1 MIKKITLAT
10 VATLALITMP
20 AQAIQSVQGN
30 NCGAGMDGNN
40 AMCNTKTCHGTKGS
54 PLLLR
59 LPNLMRVLTMHV
71 DDAKLA
77 LTAEQ
82 KAKLD
87 AGRNER
93 MPKMMKYKTDIAALK
108 KEIAQGSK
116 AGATVS
122 ELKAKVEKLGALKTE
137 ATLLKLKCIQDTKA
151 ILSKDQ
157 MARVQELRK
166 EQRMQRKAKK
176 KAKMQGMKCAAGKCG
191 GKK

>member
-10 VATLALITMP
+10 VATLALVVMP
-20 AQAIQSVQGN
+20 AQAVQGN
-30 NCGAGMDGNN
+30 NCGTG
-40 AMCNTKTCHGTKGS
+40 AMCNTKSCKGKKSS

-59 LPNLMRVLTMHV
+59 LPNLMSVLTKQS
-71 DDAKLA
+71 DDTKLA

-82 KAKLD
+82 KTKLD

-93 MPKMMKYKTDIAALK
+93 MPKMMKFKEDITAMK
-108 KEIAQGSK
+108 QEIMQGSK

-122 ELKAKVEKLGALKTE
+122 ELKAKVEKLAALKTE
-137 ATLLKLKCIQDTKA
+137 ATLLKLKCIEDTKA

-166 EQRMQRKAKK
+166 EQRMQRKANK
-176 KAKMQGMKCAAGKCG
+176 KAKMKKGMKCAAGKCG

>member
-1 MIKKITLAT
+1 MIKKLTLVT
-10 VATLALITMP
+10 VATIALITMP
-20 AQAIQSVQGN
+20 AQAIESVQGN
-30 NCGAGMDGNN
+30 NCEAGMDGNN
-40 AMCNTKTCHGTKGS
+40 AMCKKMSKGTKGV

-93 MPKMMKYKTDIAALK
+93 MPKMMKFKTDIAALK
-108 KEIAQGSK
+108 KEITQGSK

-122 ELKAKVEKLGALKTE
+122 ELKAKVEKLGTLKTE
-137 ATLLKLKCIQDTKA
+137 ATLFKLKCIDDIKV

-157 MARVQELRK
+157 MARVLELRK
-166 EQRMQRKAKK
+166 EHRMKWKAKK
-176 KAKMQGMKCAAGKCG
+176 KAKMKSMKCAA
-191 GKK
+191 KK